1 MSFRKFFAVILLGC
15 IFMTLFSACRQP
27 PESLSSYDTAAD
39 LLKKQFSEENAD
51 VVILHTSKGD
61 IRIALFA
68 DAAPKAVE
76 NFLALAKKGYYD
88 GLTFHR
94 VINDF
99 MIHGGDPLGN
109 STGGTSTWEKYFEDE
124 FSPYYRNYR
133 GALSMANTGPNTNGS
148 QFFIVQ
154 NSDIGYDESRI
165 EEVMLMI
172 YQYEKYNELNHFL
185 KTLQQ
190 QGKASDEDA
199 ARYSKMYENFTAI
212 QTQGIPQEESE
223 LYKQIAEKYIELGGA
238 FHLDYVHTVFGQVTE
253 GMEVVDAIAAAE
265 TGTNDK
271 PLEDVTII
279 SIEIV
284 NKEEK

>member
-1 MSFRKFFAVILLGC
+1 
-15 IFMTLFSACRQP
+15 
-27 PESLSSYDTAAD
+27 
-39 LLKKQFSEENAD
+39 
-51 VVILHTSKGD
+51 
-61 IRIALFA
+61 
-68 DAAPKAVE
+68 
-76 NFLALAKKGYYD
+76 
-88 GLTFHR
+88 
-94 VINDF
+94 
-99 MIHGGDPLGN
+99 
-109 STGGTSTWEKYFEDE
+109 
-124 FSPYYRNYR
+124 
-133 GALSMANTGPNTNGS
+133 
-148 QFFIVQ
+148 
-154 NSDIGYDESRI
+154 
-165 EEVMLMI
+165 MLMI

-212 QTQGIPQEESE
+212 QTQGIPQQESE
-223 LYKQIAEKYIELGGA
+223 LYRQIAEKYIELGGA

-253 GMEVVDAIAAAE
+253 GMEVVDAIAAVE